1 MAAGNRWS
9 DKEWRSALRTALLEK
24 HPKHGTNLRAVAD
37 MVVQSAIAGDMEAA
51 KEIGN
56 RLDGRPSQEVAIQQT
71 VTHDLTK
78 FTDAQLA
85 ALIARGIEGDSGGS
99 DRGPAPEADTG
110 KLH

>member
-1 MAAGNRWS
+1 MATNRWT

-24 HPKHGTNLRAVAD
+24 HPKHGTNLRAIAD
-37 MVVQSAIAGDMEAA
+37 MVVQSAIAGDMDAA

-56 RLDGRPSQEVAIQQT
+56 RLDGRPSQSVEIQQT

-85 ALIARGIEGDSGGS
+85 ALIARGIEGDSASG
-99 DRGPAPEADTG
+99 DRGSASSEDQG